1 MPDRRG
7 GNCLGNPRNPVG
19 QDEISRA
26 HVIETRLS
34 KTTIIRATLDPW
46 QGFLD
51 RDSLPQVPRV
61 VKSINFPQE
70 DFDCLDLFITDFA
83 DGMA

>member
-26 HVIETRLS
+26 HVIETRLN

-51 RDSLPQVPRV
+51 RDNMPEVPLV
-61 VKSINFPQE
+61 VKSI
-70 DFDCLDLFITDFA
+70 LFSCCP
-83 DGMA
+83 